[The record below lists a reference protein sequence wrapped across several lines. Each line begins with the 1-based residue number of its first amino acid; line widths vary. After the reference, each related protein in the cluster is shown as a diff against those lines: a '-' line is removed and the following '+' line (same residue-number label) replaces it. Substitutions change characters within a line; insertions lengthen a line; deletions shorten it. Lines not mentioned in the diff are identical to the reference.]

1 MVSREPPKDDQRFG
15 LAGVAIK
22 EEVEES
28 LQRMLKFS
36 AWVLDHVDALR
47 RISDVVIVVTIQ
59 GALTWRTRVEH
70 QRSPNSYSIR
80 SSAEPAVVQLTP
92 ARRHR
97 AALTQDAG
105 TLAEDLTV
113 LLGRRLRP

>member
-15 LAGVAIK
+15 LTGVAIK

-47 RISDVVIVVTIQ
+47 RISDVVIVVTTK
-59 GALTWRTRVEH
+59 ALSLGVLASSISGVRIVIPFDR
-70 QRSPNSYSIR
+70 QQSLPLFNS
-80 SSAEPAVVQLTP
+80 
-92 ARRHR
+92 
-97 AALTQDAG
+97 
-105 TLAEDLTV
+105 
-113 LLGRRLRP
+113 RRLGAIEPRSRRMREHLRKT